1 MRGVIQTINVS
12 ATLRAM
18 EIGATVFMSKDVN
31 ENTLRNACV
40 RLRNVTGGIWN
51 VDKVKGKGF
60 MVTRKA

>member
-18 EIGATVFMSKDVN
+18 EIGATVFLSNDVN

-40 RLRNVTGGIWN
+40 RLRNATGGIWN
-51 VDKVKGKGF
+51 VDKVGKKGF
-60 MVTRKA
+60 KVTRIA